1 MGNLIKINSSVIVKD
16 QKNMDEYLKPL
27 SRDIFLFKTKIGS
40 TYKLKDKNPLM
51 KLKINDELSFRIGES
66 KYEDNQINI
75 YNSFNE
81 LVGFVPEADSIIFSR
96 LMSAGKMLF
105 AIIKNISYSHEI
117 PLIDIDIYLKDF

>member
-51 KLKINDELSFRIGES
+51 KLKTNDELSFRIGES
-66 KYEDNQINI
+66 KYDDNQINI